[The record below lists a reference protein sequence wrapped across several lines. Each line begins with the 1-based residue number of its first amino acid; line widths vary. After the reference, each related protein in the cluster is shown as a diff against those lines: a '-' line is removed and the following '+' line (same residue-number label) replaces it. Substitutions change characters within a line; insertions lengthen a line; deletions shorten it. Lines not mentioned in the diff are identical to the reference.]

1 MTYTALPSCSKKI
14 CCIVNPQAARKK
26 WERKKSLKKYI
37 QENLPCELVDSHQ
50 SKEHTIELSKRL
62 CSDQDIIVAVGGDGT
77 IADVIQG
84 IIDAR
89 KGKEVLLGILP
100 LGSGN
105 AFRKSFKI
113 PKNLKRALSIIKNE
127 KTREIDLIKV
137 EGKTAGFASI
147 GATAEVTQKRYDH
160 KIPGFFGHLYAG
172 RILRSIPRKN
182 VELELFD
189 GMDEN
194 RENFDKKIL
203 RISIFD
209 CVVAKT
215 SYFGYGWKMA
225 PMAEVDDGYLDITIF
240 ETSGKKYLSLFPLV
254 FFGLYQKTQKHF
266 KAREIIVRGKE
277 LYVQYNGEML
287 GLRDEVRMQVL
298 PRALKIISP

>member
-172 RILRSIPRKN
+172 RILLSIPRKN

>member
-1 MTYTALPSCSKKI
+1 MIESASPSCSKKI

-37 QENLPCELVDSHQ
+37 QENLSCELIDSHQ

-62 CSDQDIIVAVGGDGT
+62 CFDRDIIVAVGGDGT
-77 IADVIQG
+77 VADVIQG
-84 IIDAR
+84 ITDAR
-89 KGKEVLLGILP
+89 KGKDVLLGILP

-113 PKNLKRALSIIKNE
+113 PKNLKKALIVIKKG
-127 KTREIDLIKV
+127 KTREMDLIKV
-137 EGKTAGFASI
+137 EDKTAGFASI

-160 KIPGFFGHLYAG
+160 KIPGFFGHLFAG
-172 RILRSIPRKN
+172 RILLSIPRKD
-182 VELELFD
+182 VELELVD
-189 GMDEN
+189 GLDESG
-194 RENFDKKIL
+194 ENFDKKIL
-203 RISIFD
+203 RLSLFD

-225 PMAEVDDGYLDITIF
+225 PKAKVDDGLLDITLF
-240 ETSGKKYLSLFPLV
+240 ETSGKKYMSLFPLV

-287 GLRDEVRMQVL
+287 GLRDEIQMQVL
-298 PRALKIISP
+298 PRALKVISP